1 MSEGKKLTPYELAE
15 ACTDELSGIWAVC
28 TADAVMCLQNW
39 KDKEDL
45 LRAKNAVEYMIRR
58 TEAQDGKV

>member
-1 MSEGKKLTPYELAE
+1 MSEPKKLGAYEVAE

-39 KDKEDL
+39 KDREDL
-45 LRAKNAVEYMIRR
+45 VRAKNAIDYMIRR
-58 TEAQDGKV
+58 MEAQDGKM